1 MPAALTAS
9 SPMMMK
15 MITHRRPS
23 YPPPLPPI
31 THTHTPPTPSTQD
44 ENGMPAPTH
53 ARQSFSSCGATVR
66 YTPRRR
72 NALVP
77 LPLLPPIP
85 PHVVVKRIAGV
96 VCTLSPYPP
105 LSASTRSLVRYASV
119 DNQIKIQVKILAAS
133 NLAILEPKDV
143 EMSPPANERLKK
155 IQFPVVE
162 HPTAEPESAP
172 IPEPAPEPVSV
183 SVSVSVPLR
192 PRLRKDSLGITPR
205 FCVPIPSDTTTTTT
219 TATDTTPAGPPSR
232 PIPPPPFP
240 VRPLNF
246 NNLPAN
252 RKPIYDPIV
261 FAPIPWSRPRLS
273 SPLNPAPDTPQ
284 LDSPSDA
291 IPPHMAGLLSTPSNL
306 PARAQLHPAYF
317 LRARPRPATA
327 ILTPYGAWTL
337 KATLARGGKS
347 DELRRCA
354 LMTCESGRKLA
365 WMGGDVRGAVEVW
378 EAEQALEGME
388 DEEMEFDEDIE
399 EMTQVYVQ
407 PCDENDDDDDDDDV
421 VCTGERKAE
430 EIIMVKK
437 ETTVVCCPFEF
448 EGPTTCTELDI
459 DMDCDVDMA
468 DTTQQTQKHTNIPA
482 TQGRTWNDVFEVE
495 DDEDEDEVQC

>member
-1 MPAALTAS
+1 M
-9 SPMMMK
+9 
-15 MITHRRPS
+15 S
-23 YPPPLPPI
+23 YVPCLLIPRYLPPL
-31 THTHTPPTPSTQD
+31 THSV
-44 ENGMPAPTH
+44 
-53 ARQSFSSCGATVR
+53 ARYS
-66 YTPRRR
+66 
-72 NALVP
+72 
-77 LPLLPPIP
+77 
-85 PHVVVKRIAGV
+85 
-96 VCTLSPYPP
+96 
-105 LSASTRSLVRYASV
+105 SV

-155 IQFPVVE
+155 IQFPVA
-162 HPTAEPESAP
+162 HPTPEPAP
-172 IPEPAPEPVSV
+172 IPEPAPEP
-183 SVSVSVPLR
+183 VSVPLR

-205 FCVPIPSDTTTTTT
+205 FCVPIPSGTTTTT
-219 TATDTTPAGPPSR
+219 DTTPTAPRSR

-273 SPLNPAPDTPQ
+273 SPLNPGPETPQ

-291 IPPHMAGLLSTPSNL
+291 VPPHMASLLSTPSNL
-306 PARAQLHPAYF
+306 PARARLHPAHF
-317 LRARPRPATA
+317 LRARPRPAAA

-407 PCDENDDDDDDDDV
+407 PCDENDDDDDDV

-430 EIIMVKK
+430 EIMVKK

-459 DMDCDVDMA
+459 DIDMDCDVDMA
-468 DTTQQTQKHTNIPA
+468 DTTQQTQKPTNTPA
-482 TQGRTWNDVFEVE
+482 TPGRTWNDVFEVE
-495 DDEDEDEVQC
+495 DDEDEVQC